1 MIKAGVI
8 GHPIKHS
15 KSPLIHGHWIA
26 QHNLQG
32 TYEAIDIAPENLK
45 EDVQQ
50 LIDQGYAGF
59 NVTIPHKETIMELCD
74 EIVGN
79 AKTCGAVNTVV
90 IEDGKIIGHNT
101 DAFGFIANIKQA
113 HPDFDFTSGP
123 AVVLGAGGAAR
134 AVVAG
139 LIDEGV
145 PEVILTNRTRARAEK
160 IAEDMSAY
168 TDRISVKDWDDRSEI
183 LEGAN
188 LLANSSSLGM
198 SGQPALEIDLEKLSA
213 DALVTDIVYAPLQTD
228 LLKSAAENG
237 NKTVTGIGML
247 LHQARPAFKE
257 WFGVMPDVD
266 EDLERLVL
274 G

>member
-26 QHNLQG
+26 QHDLQG
-32 TYEAIDIAPENLK
+32 TYQAIDIAPESLQSG
-45 EDVQQ
+45 VQL

-74 EIVGN
+74 KIVGN

-90 IEDGKIIGHNT
+90 IDEGKIIGHNT

-145 PEVILTNRTRARAEK
+145 PEVIITNRTRARAEK

-198 SGQPALEIDLEKLSA
+198 AGQPALEINLDKLSA

-228 LLKSAAENG
+228 LLKAAAENG

>member
-15 KSPLIHGHWIA
+15 KSPLIHGHWIE

-45 EDVQQ
+45 DDVQQ

-90 IEDGKIIGHNT
+90 IDGGKIIGHNT

-145 PEVILTNRTRARAEK
+145 PEVIITNRTRARAEK
-160 IAEDMSAY
+160 IAEDMNAY
-168 TDRISVKDWDDRSEI
+168 TDRISVKDWGDRSEI

-188 LLANSSSLGM
+188 LLVNSSSLGM
-198 SGQPALEIDLEKLSA
+198 DGQPALEIDLEKLSA

-228 LLKSAAENG
+228 LLKAAAENG